1 MKKLLILI
9 LLTFSVSV
17 VAQVNSIEIEGIK
30 NDTIPVIMLCSDT
43 TGYTSTY
50 VDHTRTKTPFCTP
63 TVDVYHPRLSGHPIW
78 IRGYEVKKFDGY
90 YWGGPE
96 PDLNGNSLA
105 IAVRYENWLH
115 TCYLDHEKKPLKMMV
130 WMSKEV
136 DR

>member
-9 LLTFSVSV
+9 LLTFSVSLM
-17 VAQVNSIEIEGIK
+17 AQVKPLEIEGIK
-30 NDTIPVIMLCSDT
+30 TDTIPVIMLCSDT

-50 VDHTRTKTPFCTP
+50 VDHSKPKTPFCTP

-78 IRGYEVKKFDGY
+78 IRGYVVTKDKYLSPLWTPLVGY
-90 YWGGPE
+90 DAMIYNPNASYITE
-96 PDLNGNSLA
+96 
-105 IAVRYENWLH
+105 IIQ
-115 TCYLDHEKKPLKMMV
+115 YLDHEKKPLKMMV